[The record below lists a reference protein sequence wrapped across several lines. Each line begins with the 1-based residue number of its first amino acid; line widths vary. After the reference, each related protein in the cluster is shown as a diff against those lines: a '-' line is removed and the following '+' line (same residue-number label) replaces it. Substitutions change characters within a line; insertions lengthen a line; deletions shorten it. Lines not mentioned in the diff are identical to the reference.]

1 MHISTIEITNF
12 RGISH
17 LKIEDFK
24 MVNIF
29 LGKNNI
35 GKTTVL
41 EAIFLSLGAG
51 NPIIAIGIDG
61 FRNLIHT
68 QSEDFKFIFHQLN
81 YDHII
86 EIKTKYHRDEWER
99 NLRITPRFNTTVLS
113 TQNDLRKNLEEIS
126 SSASNETN
134 LALGLNLEYS
144 QKKRQSK
151 KEVNLAIIE
160 LQGNSFKATPVK
172 SQYHMRGVIVPSNAM
187 YDGLSKRLEK
197 VLINKDEQKIIDFL
211 KPVDNSIQGLTLG
224 SGNLILCDT
233 GFGKRYPINLL
244 GDGVIKLISIL
255 LSIYDAKD
263 GVVLVDEFSNGLHY
277 TALRVLWK
285 SILESAKAYN
295 VQVFLTTHDYEALTH
310 LRNVLEEDSFSNFQE
325 DIRSYTLR
333 KLPEAGFKSYQ
344 YNYEQLDA
352 AIDQQNEIR

>member
-1 MHISTIEITNF
+1 MHISTIEIINF
-12 RGISH
+12 RGINH
-17 LKIEDFK
+17 LKIEDLK

-29 LGKNNI
+29 LGKNNV
-35 GKTTVL
+35 GKTSVL

-61 FRNLIHT
+61 FRNLIHN
-68 QSEDFKFIFHQLN
+68 QSEDFKFIFHRLTYGN
-81 YDHII
+81 II
-86 EIKTKYHRDEWER
+86 EIKTKYYRDELEK
-99 NLRITPRFNTTVLS
+99 NLKITPRYNTTILS
-113 TQNDLRKNLEEIS
+113 TQNDLKKNLEEIS

-151 KEVNLAIIE
+151 RDVNLATIE
-160 LQGNSFKATPVK
+160 LEGNSFKATPIK
-172 SQYHMRGVIVPSNAM
+172 SQHNMRGVIVTANAL

-197 VLINKDEQKIIDFL
+197 ILINKGEQKIIDFL

-224 SGNLILCDT
+224 TNNLILCDT

-244 GDGVIKLISIL
+244 GDGVVKLISIL
-255 LSIYDAKD
+255 ISIYDAKD
-263 GVVLVDEFSNGLHY
+263 GIVLVDEFSNGLHY
-277 TALRVLWK
+277 TALQALWK
-285 SILESAKAYN
+285 SILESAKANN
-295 VQVFLTTHDYEALTH
+295 VQIFLTTHDYEALTH
-310 LRNVLEEDSFSNFQE
+310 LRNVLEEESFTNFQQ

-333 KLPEAGFKSYQ
+333 KLPEAELKSYM